1 MDKAKSDHSDRMVKA
16 ASIKAEIDR
25 TLAGVEE
32 ANAVLQVKNIITYS
46 PCSLRTGTRYLQGVT
61 ENTESFFTSYMNL
74 TYRVY
79 YVY

>member
-32 ANAVLQVKNIITYS
+32 ANAVLQVKNLIHRVHLEQVRDIYRELQKTQNLSS
-46 PCSLRTGTRYLQGVT
+46 P
-61 ENTESFFTSYMNL
+61 L
-74 TYRVY
+74 T
-79 YVY
+79 

>member
-46 PCSLRTGTRYLQGVT
+46 PCSLRTGTRYLQGDT
-61 ENTESFFTSYMNL
+61 EFFFTSYMNL